1 MNTSKPAPDPSPAA
15 TPTPAQSARALLKE
29 FQEKFAAFREN
40 MPLAIGI
47 DKQLL
52 ARFPELDRKVLRI
65 ALGIHTNSSQYLK
78 MMAKATFRVDLD
90 GNKGDEVTAAHR
102 AHAAD
107 TLRERFK
114 KADELRKAERQAET
128 AQREAETAQREAEE
142 AARLRAEK
150 LSQLTAKF
158 SRNN

>member
-1 MNTSKPAPDPSPAA
+1 MNTSNPAPDTSPAA
-15 TPTPAQSARALLKE
+15 ALTPAHSARNLLKE
-29 FQEKFAAFREN
+29 FQAKFPAFREF

-78 MMAKATFRVDLD
+78 AMAKATARVDLD
-90 GNKGDEVTAAHR
+90 GNKADEVTEAHR
-102 AHAAD
+102 THAAD

-114 KADELRKAERQAET
+114 KADELRKAQRAAES
-128 AQREAETAQREAEE
+128 AQREAEE
-142 AARLRAEK
+142 AARVRAEK
-150 LSQLTAKF
+150 LSQLTEKF
-158 SRNN
+158 SRNK

>member
-1 MNTSKPAPDPSPAA
+1 MNTSKPAPDPSLA
-15 TPTPAQSARALLKE
+15 TAPTPAHSARALLKE
-29 FQEKFAAFREN
+29 FHEKFAAFREN

-78 MMAKATFRVDLD
+78 MMAKATVRVDLD

-114 KADELRKAERQAET
+114 KADDLRKAQRQAE
-128 AQREAETAQREAEE
+128 AAQREAEE
-142 AARLRAEK
+142 AARVRAEK

-158 SRNN
+158 SRNK

>member
-15 TPTPAQSARALLKE
+15 APTPAQSARALLKE
-29 FQEKFAAFREN
+29 FHEKFAAFREN

-128 AQREAETAQREAEE
+128 AQREADE

-158 SRNN
+158 SRNK